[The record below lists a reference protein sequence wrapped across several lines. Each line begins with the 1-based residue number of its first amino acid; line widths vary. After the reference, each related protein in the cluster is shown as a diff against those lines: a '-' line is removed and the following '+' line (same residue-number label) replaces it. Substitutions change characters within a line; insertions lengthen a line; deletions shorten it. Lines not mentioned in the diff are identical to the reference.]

1 MVIAAP
7 SWQGRAQQHKPKG
20 EEEDYFGG
28 LARFLSS
35 LAFLLSFMTAASLRI
50 SSAIHSDSA
59 GQTQIVVRLRDPE
72 NKAASDSDTSS
83 RESFGTPR
91 SRYFSSTN

>member
-7 SWQGRAQQHKPKG
+7 GKQGQAQQRKPKG
-20 EEEDYFGG
+20 EEAGYFGG

-35 LAFLLSFMTAASLRI
+35 LALLLSFMVATSLRI

-72 NKAASDSDTSS
+72 NEAASDTSS
-83 RESFGTPR
+83 KESFGTPR